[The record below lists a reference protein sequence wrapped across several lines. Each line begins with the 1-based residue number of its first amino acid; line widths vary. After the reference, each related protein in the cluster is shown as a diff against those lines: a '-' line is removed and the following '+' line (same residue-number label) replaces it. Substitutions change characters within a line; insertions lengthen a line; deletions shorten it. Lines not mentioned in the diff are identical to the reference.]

1 MKARNRFE
9 AGGNTKEKSAGSN
22 APFVAKK
29 DKFER
34 AVKSGSIKKES
45 KKEFK
50 EVDYSNYMTAGGVL
64 DEKAYAEA
72 IEKANPTM
80 FMAAPKSKSQK
91 AAQKIVKEVKKN
103 KSK

>member
-1 MKARNRFE
+1 
-9 AGGNTKEKSAGSN
+9 
-22 APFVAKK
+22 
-29 DKFER
+29 
-34 AVKSGSIKKES
+34 
-45 KKEFK
+45 
-50 EVDYSNYMTAGGVL
+50 MTAGGVL